1 MKQEHL
7 EMILE
12 DINGNFDLILEGH
25 DSLRSEL
32 RELSR
37 RTDERFDMV
46 DFKFDVLNKKVDT
59 VAADLKVTDARLS
72 NKIDDVAAELKAHR
86 VDTEVHR
93 GYRVRE
99 D

>member
-1 MKQEHL
+1 MEKEHL

-12 DINGNFDLILEGH
+12 DINGKFDLILEGH

-37 RTDERFDMV
+37 RTDERFDVV
-46 DFKFDVLNKKVDT
+46 DFKFDVLNKKVDK
-59 VAADLKVTDARLS
+59 VAAELKATDARLS

>member
-1 MKQEHL
+1 
-7 EMILE
+7 MILE
-12 DINGNFDLILEGH
+12 DINGKFDLILEGH
-25 DSLRSEL
+25 DGLRSEL
-32 RELSR
+32 IELNR
-37 RTDERFDMV
+37 KTDERFDMV
-46 DFKFDVLNKKVDT
+46 DFKFDVLNKKVDK
-59 VAADLKVTDARLS
+59 VAADLKATDARLS